1 MAVIQSDRAPLR
13 ACRLLPDPFMKLVA
27 ILALAAA
34 SLLSACGTMQLSTK
48 PAAVA
53 QPLIVTLNAT
63 GYGAVNMASCEGQ
76 CDRVSPAQRKLLA
89 MRAAR
94 LDAYRAMAE
103 QVYGLRVEGG
113 STVGSLALKDDS
125 FKVYIDAFIRGA
137 RVTNVAQREDGT
149 YETTVEMD
157 FDTNAAQVPVSAH
170 LPAHPAAP
178 VARKARALVGNAGP
192 GAAYGASFYHAQ

>member
-1 MAVIQSDRAPLR
+1 
-13 ACRLLPDPFMKLVA
+13 MKLAAV
-27 ILALAAA
+27 LAFAAA
-34 SLLSACGTMQLSTK
+34 SLLSACGSVHLSTT
-48 PAAVA
+48 PARSA
-53 QPLIVTLNAT
+53 QPVIVTLNAT
-63 GYGAVNMASCEGQ
+63 GYGAVNMAACNGQ
-76 CDRVSPAQRKLLA
+76 CDRVAPAQRKLLA

-137 RVTNVAQREDGT
+137 RVTNVAQRDDGT

-157 FDTNAAQVPVSAH
+157 FDINAAKSPTPSPHTA
-170 LPAHPAAP
+170 PA
-178 VARKARALVGNAGP
+178 VARNARSLVGNAGP

>member
-1 MAVIQSDRAPLR
+1 
-13 ACRLLPDPFMKLVA
+13 
-27 ILALAAA
+27 
-34 SLLSACGTMQLSTK
+34 
-48 PAAVA
+48 
-53 QPLIVTLNAT
+53 
-63 GYGAVNMASCEGQ
+63 
-76 CDRVSPAQRKLLA
+76 

-137 RVTNVAQREDGT
+137 RVTNVAQREDGS

-157 FDTNAAQVPVSAH
+157 FDTNAAQSQTTSPH
-170 LPAHPAAP
+170 AAQA
-178 VARKARALVGNAGP
+178 VAKNTRTMLGNAGP

>member
-1 MAVIQSDRAPLR
+1 
-13 ACRLLPDPFMKLVA
+13 MKLVA
-27 ILALAAA
+27 VLAFAAA
-34 SLLSACGTMQLSTK
+34 SLLSACGSLHLSTT
-48 PAAVA
+48 PARSA
-53 QPLIVTLNAT
+53 QPAIVTLNAT
-63 GYGAVNMASCEGQ
+63 GYGAVNMAACDGQ
-76 CDRVSPAQRKLLA
+76 CDRVAPAQRKLLA

-137 RVTNVAQREDGT
+137 RVTNVAQRDDGT

-157 FDTNAAQVPVSAH
+157 FDTNAALSPAPSAR
-170 LPAHPAAP
+170 PAQA
-178 VARKARALVGNAGP
+178 VARKARSLVGNAGP

>member
-1 MAVIQSDRAPLR
+1 
-13 ACRLLPDPFMKLVA
+13 MKLVA
-27 ILALAAA
+27 VLALAAA
-34 SLLSACGTMQLSTK
+34 SLLSACGTTRLHK
-48 PAAVA
+48 PVPVA
-53 QPLIVTLNAT
+53 QPVIVTLNAT
-63 GYGAVNMASCEGQ
+63 GYGAVNTAACNGE

-103 QVYGLRVEGG
+103 QVYGLRIEGG

-137 RVTNVAQREDGT
+137 RVTNNVQREDGT

-157 FDTNAAQVPVSAH
+157 FDTNAAQSQASP
-170 LPAHPAAP
+170 PQAAKA
-178 VARKARALVGNAGP
+178 VAKNVRTLVGNAGP

>member
-1 MAVIQSDRAPLR
+1 MKFAAVFA
-13 ACRLLPDPFMKLVA
+13 F
-27 ILALAAA
+27 AAA
-34 SLLSACGTMQLSTK
+34 TLLSACGTVHMSSSTRQA
-48 PAAVA
+48 PAR
-53 QPLIVTLNAT
+53 PLIVTLNAT
-63 GYGAVNMASCEGQ
+63 GYGAINTAACNGE

-89 MRAAR
+89 MRASR

-103 QVYGLRVEGG
+103 QVYGLRIEGG

-137 RVTNVAQREDGT
+137 RVTNSVQREDGT

-157 FDTNAAQVPVSAH
+157 FDTNAAPSHPSAPQGA
-170 LPAHPAAP
+170 PA
-178 VARKARALVGNAGP
+178 VAKNARTMVGNAGP

>member
-1 MAVIQSDRAPLR
+1 MPSNTGSV
-13 ACRLLPDPFMKLVA
+13 MKLVA
-27 ILALAAA
+27 VLAFAAA
-34 SLLSACGTMQLSTK
+34 SLLSACGTVHTPFTRQA
-48 PAAVA
+48 PAP
-53 QPLIVTLNAT
+53 QPAIVTLNAT
-63 GYGAVNMASCEGQ
+63 GYGAVNTAACNGECE
-76 CDRVSPAQRKLLA
+76 RVSPAQRKLLA

-137 RVTNVAQREDGT
+137 RVTNVAAREDGT

-157 FDTNAAQVPVSAH
+157 FDTNAAQPQT
-170 LPAHPAAP
+170 LPHAAQA
-178 VARKARALVGNAGP
+178 VAKNARSMVGNAGP

>member
-1 MAVIQSDRAPLR
+1 
-13 ACRLLPDPFMKLVA
+13 MKLVA
-27 ILALAAA
+27 VLALAAA
-34 SLLSACGTMQLSTK
+34 SLLSACGTVHTPFTRQASASH
-48 PAAVA
+48 PA
-53 QPLIVTLNAT
+53 IVTLNAT
-63 GYGAVNMASCEGQ
+63 GYGAVNTAACNGE

-103 QVYGLRVEGG
+103 QVYGLRIEGG

-137 RVTNVAQREDGT
+137 RVTNVAQREDGS

-157 FDTNAAQVPVSAH
+157 FDTNAAPSPSAY
-170 LPAHPAAP
+170 AAP
-178 VARKARALVGNAGP
+178 AVAKNARSMVGNAGP
-192 GAAYGASFYHAQ
+192 GAAYGASFYHAR

>member
-1 MAVIQSDRAPLR
+1 
-13 ACRLLPDPFMKLVA
+13 MKF
-27 ILALAAA
+27 AAA
-34 SLLSACGTMQLSTK
+34 FAFAAATLLSACGTVRMPTLTK
-48 PAAVA
+48 QAPARPPVV
-53 QPLIVTLNAT
+53 VTLNAT
-63 GYGAVNMASCEGQ
+63 GYGAVNTTACNGE

-89 MRAAR
+89 MRASR

-137 RVTNVAQREDGT
+137 RVTNSVQREDGT

-157 FDTNAAQVPVSAH
+157 FDTNAAQSQAFAPQ
-170 LPAHPAAP
+170 AAP
-178 VARKARALVGNAGP
+178 AVAKNVRTMVGNAGP